1 MKMIEI
7 IVIANV
13 IVTGILCWMHIED
26 IQDIWKK

>member
-1 MKMIEI
+1 MIEI

-26 IQDIWKK
+26 FEDYWKR

>member
-1 MKMIEI
+1 MIEI